1 MSDPT
6 PAPAA
11 PTPTPTPTSTPS
23 PAPAAAPTDWTT
35 GLDPEMTGY
44 VQNKQWKGPADVLTS
59 YRNLEK
65 LTKVG
70 ADRLVQVPADD
81 NADAWGQVYDR
92 LGRPKTPA
100 EYGIKAPEK
109 GGDPKLVE
117 AATTKFHE
125 LGLSAKQAAGVAEFW
140 NKYAGESLAQRDSAY
155 QATVAED
162 TAKLKTEWG
171 PKFDENVTAAKAAAR
186 AFGIEAADIDKLESA
201 LGFGKLMKMMHN
213 IGSRVATE
221 DGLVTGDGTAR
232 PGGFA
237 MSKEAAMSRR
247 AELLKDSAFRARYAS
262 GDVAARSEMKRLDMT
277 IAS

>member
-1 MSDPT
+1 MSD
-6 PAPAA
+6 
-11 PTPTPTPTSTPS
+11 PTPTPTPAPS
-23 PAPAAAPTDWTT
+23 PAPTTPPAGAGAAPDWTA
-35 GLDPEMTGY
+35 GLEPEALGY
-44 VQNKQWKGPADVLTS
+44 VQNKQWKGPVDVLNS

-70 ADRLVQVPADD
+70 ADRLLQLPGDD

-100 EYGIKAPEK
+100 EYGIKPPEK

-140 NKYAGESLAQRDSAY
+140 NKYAGETVAQRDSAY
-155 QATVAED
+155 QASVAED
-162 TAKLKTEWG
+162 TAKLKSEWG
-171 PKFDENVTAAKAAAR
+171 TKYDENVRLAQTAAK
-186 AFGIEAADIDKLESA
+186 AFGIEAAEIDKLESA
-201 LGFGKLMKMMHN
+201 LGFGKLIKMMHN

-221 DGLVTGDGTAR
+221 DTLVTGADGRQT
-232 PGGFA
+232 GGFG
-237 MSKEAAMSRR
+237 MTKEAALSKRG
-247 AELLKDSAFRARYAS
+247 ELLKDSAFRARFAS
-262 GDVAARSEMKRLDMT
+262 GDVAARSEMRRLDMV